1 LRKKTEKLTAVSV
14 GAEGGDYRSH
24 SVEAAFSVER
34 GGSARSFHVDS
45 TGIADIMPIVRVN
58 VAREATH
65 YNDVGREF
73 AGHKTV
79 KHSEEE
85 YEGQDHIL
93 VRPIVPSRRR
103 AARALPACLLA
114 AFAIDR
120 AEMGFVGFDD
130 ITIAAHGLLAD
141 NAHRFADTVRH
152 EPSGLEGDA
161 QTAVKLVARNALL
174 AGAQKIHS
182 LQPKSHRNVAVL
194 KHGSDL
200 HAERLAALVALI
212 NAWTGALALKLT
224 DAIRAAA
231 MRADRA
237 VRPHA
242 GFNPGLKR
250 RALASMIDRR
260 RRQSSSRR
268 RSCRP
273 ISRAWAR
280 RFAPSMPPGPI
291 GFMSM

>member
-1 LRKKTEKLTAVSV
+1 
-14 GAEGGDYRSH
+14 
-24 SVEAAFSVER
+24 
-34 GGSARSFHVDS
+34 
-45 TGIADIMPIVRVN
+45 
-58 VAREATH
+58 
-65 YNDVGREF
+65 
-73 AGHKTV
+73 
-79 KHSEEE
+79 
-85 YEGQDHIL
+85 
-93 VRPIVPSRRR
+93 
-103 AARALPACLLA
+103 
-114 AFAIDR
+114 
-120 AEMGFVGFDD
+120 MGFVGFDD

-242 GFNPGLKR
+242 GFNPGVSGGFVLEGF
-250 RALASMIDRR
+250 SFND
-260 RRQSSSRR
+260 
-268 RSCRP
+268 
-273 ISRAWAR
+273 
-280 RFAPSMPPGPI
+280 RFAHDGRFPVSNQDYHDHLGTSGANIARLISLRPNVHGAA
-291 GFMSM
+291 